1 MLVLGVATIAAYGS
15 TFYAFGVL
23 VEPVHADTGW
33 SLGTLGAAYSLSLV
47 LGGLGAFA
55 AGTVVD
61 RLGGRL
67 VLLGGATVGAGLLA
81 SAAAAPS
88 AAWFVALWGAGAGVV
103 GALAFYHV
111 TIVVMVRAR
120 GGSDPR
126 AYAAL
131 TFLGGLSSPIY
142 LPLTALSID
151 RLGWR
156 PTQVILGGTLA
167 AILALSSVI
176 VPSRPA
182 DISTADGV
190 AGKVG
195 AFAALGHALAQPRIR
210 LFVATVAL
218 ASIVG
223 TAMHA
228 YQIPAMH
235 AAGLSLA
242 AASSLA
248 AIRGL
253 CSLPG
258 RALLA
263 VVVRRTGAP
272 TALAGAYLTMA
283 IGTAALLGGGMGFST
298 SYAVITGI
306 AYGSLLPLQA
316 LVAAEVFPESRLGT
330 LMGAQQ
336 GLNGLVAAAAPVSAG
351 LLLDRTGSFTT
362 LIAIAT
368 VGFGVAAI
376 GIVRLRATAT
386 PVSGDVGPGSAVRGR
401 GPGSAARRGPHDQ
414 PDRSGVPTIRPDRD
428 AMRTGR
434 RPG

>member
-1 MLVLGVATIAAYGS
+1 MATIAAYGS
-15 TFYAFGVL
+15 TFHAFGVL
-23 VEPVHADTGW
+23 VEPIHADTGW

-88 AAWFVALWGAGAGVV
+88 ATWFVGLWGAGAGVV

-151 RLGWR
+151 RFGWR
-156 PTQVILGGTLA
+156 PTQVILGGSLAVTLA
-167 AILALSSVI
+167 ASATI
-176 VPSRPA
+176 VPARPSSPDSSAAQSR
-182 DISTADGV
+182 DL
-190 AGKVG
+190 G
-195 AFAALGHALAQPRIR
+195 AFAALGAALSEPRTR
-210 LFVATVAL
+210 LFVAAVAL

-242 AASSLA
+242 AASTLA

-263 VVVRRTGAP
+263 VVVRRTGA
-272 TALAGAYLTMA
+272 TAALGGAYLTMA
-283 IGTAALLGGGMGFST
+283 VGTALLLGGSGAFAPA
-298 SYAVITGI
+298 YAVVTGI

-351 LLLDRTGSFTT
+351 LLLDRTGSYTT
-362 LIAIAT
+362 LIAVASVGFVVATIASPVSRWVSADAT
-368 VGFGVAAI
+368 VETA
-376 GIVRLRATAT
+376 RRERAPA
-386 PVSGDVGPGSAVRGR
+386 SGAPRGR
-401 GPGSAARRGPHDQ
+401 
-414 PDRSGVPTIRPDRD
+414 
-428 AMRTGR
+428 
-434 RPG
+434 